1 MTELRRENLNYST
14 QSLLIILE
22 TLAIIVN
29 THYILLY
36 IRKIIM

>member
-1 MTELRRENLNYST
+1 MTELMRENLNYST

-29 THYILLY
+29 THYELFYTRMI
-36 IRKIIM
+36 KM

>member
-1 MTELRRENLNYST
+1 MTELMRENLNYST

>member
-1 MTELRRENLNYST
+1 MTELMRENLNYST

-29 THYILLY
+29 IHYKLLY
-36 IRKIIM
+36 IRKIKM